1 MTKSTDKSLIN
12 RLVKILACRV
22 IEHGY
27 ETVKV
32 I

>member
-1 MTKSTDKSLIN
+1 MTKSSSKSLIN
-12 RLVKILACRV
+12 QTVKILACRI